1 MTSQVVLTPGQ
12 NVVLPL
18 GRLEVAVSSRATV
31 DVCALMLNG
40 SGVVTGDA
48 DLVFYNAPV
57 HPSRAVEVRTANPP
71 SVILDLAL
79 VRPPFEKVVVA
90 VSVDPDAAM
99 PAIELEARGSGASFR
114 FTPSGLDGVRAV
126 VALEVYRRGEQW
138 KLRAVGQGW
147 ASGLAGLATAFGLSI
162 EDDSAPAPSASPDP
176 VATPPAAAAERRA
189 APVAVPP
196 QVLDA
201 PLSDLA
207 QERLRLSAE
216 VLGLRRQVAEMRSLV
231 VQTRDEQMLQEM
243 GFYEYSH
250 PLDTALDYK
259 ARLADVRA
267 KQKQFVRENRAVRS
281 KPGWAINGSLR
292 EGAALVKDFGA
303 LMLRA
308 YNTEADNCAR
318 SVKAHNLPNVV
329 QRLDKVRDSI
339 LKHGSIMGIAIDDGY
354 HELRVRELRLVA
366 DHQMK
371 VEQEREEIR
380 AERER
385 QREEAKA
392 NAELKREEARLEKEQ
407 GHYENVLQRLR
418 ASGDADGAKRVEQQ
432 IAELGSMIQG
442 VRDRAANTRAGY
454 VYVISN
460 LGAFGTRM
468 VKIGMTRR
476 LEPMDRVRELGNAS
490 VPFRFDVHALVFSKD
505 AVGLE
510 TALHQRFETQRV
522 NRVNL
527 RREFFFITPA
537 DVQQALVDVAHD
549 HVLEFTETAEALEWR
564 QSQPTSTAVDH

>member
-1 MTSQVVLTPGQ
+1 MTGQVVLMPGQ
-12 NVVLPL
+12 NVVVPE
-18 GRLEVAVSSRATV
+18 GRLEVSVASRADV
-31 DVCALMLNG
+31 DVCALMLSD

-57 HPSRAVEVRTANPP
+57 HPSGAVKVRMTSPP
-71 SVILDLAL
+71 TVVLDLAS
-79 VRPPFEKVVVA
+79 VRHPFEKVVVA

-99 PAIELEARGSGASFR
+99 PRIELEARGSSGSFR
-114 FTPSGLDGVRAV
+114 FVPAGLDGVRAV
-126 VALEVYRRGEQW
+126 VAFEVYRRGDQW

-147 ASGLAGLATAFGLSI
+147 ASGLAGLATAYGLSVD
-162 EDDSAPAPSASPDP
+162 EDPAPAPSDSLS
-176 VATPPAAAAERRA
+176 PPAARPITRAESLGAREGE
-189 APVAVPP
+189 PP
-196 QVLDA
+196 EVLDA

-259 ARLADVRA
+259 ERLKDLRA
-267 KQKQFVRENRAVRS
+267 KQKQFVRESRAIRS

-318 SVKAHNLPNVV
+318 SVKAHNLSSIVK
-329 QRLDKVRDSI
+329 RLDKVRDSI
-339 LKHGSIMGIAIDDGY
+339 LKHGSIMGVAIDDGY

-371 VEQEREEIR
+371 LEEEREAIR

-385 QREEAKA
+385 QREDAKA
-392 NAELKREEARLEKEQ
+392 NAELKREEARLEKERT
-407 GHYENVLQRLR
+407 HYENVLQRLR
-418 ASGDADGAKRVEQQ
+418 AAGDTDGVQRAEQQ

-510 TALHQRFETQRV
+510 TALHQRFAAQRV
-522 NRVNL
+522 NRINL

-537 DVQQALVDVAHD
+537 EVKDALVDIAHD

-564 QSQPTSTAVDH
+564 QSQPTGVADDH